1 MPKIEADQM
10 ATEPD
15 QVASDPRRMTS
26 ENQATQGS
34 RETAKPVRAIALE
47 TVERGGLIILL
58 LVMIVIFSVDSTSG
72 GSFRGSANIQ
82 QLLANQGVTGIIALA
97 MVVPLVSGYFD
108 LSVAAIPGLANVA
121 VAALLGTHHD
131 SVVIVIIVT
140 LLISALAGAINGF
153 LVARLRLN
161 GFVVTLGTYTL
172 IGGLLLEYTKGTTL
186 SNGIPTSF
194 GAWASA
200 DYLGVPRP
208 FWVLIV
214 ISILCWYVLM
224 HTPFGRKLEAI
235 GSNESAARLVGI
247 NVDRAIFISFLV
259 SALLAGAAGILLT
272 STSGDAD
279 PTAGPAYLFPA
290 LAAVFIGATSIR
302 PGRYNVW
309 GTIIGVFVVAVA
321 IDGFT
326 LLGASSWVTPV
337 FNGGALVGAVTISTL
352 IGRKRE
358 ASARTMIVH
367 RADDAPSGSNGGRSR
382 EVE

>member
-1 MPKIEADQM
+1 M
-10 ATEPD
+10 ATKTD
-15 QVASDPRRMTS
+15 QPATDPSASRVRS
-26 ENQATQGS
+26 RGRGS
-34 RETAKPVRAIALE
+34 SRAVALE

-58 LVMIVIFSVDSTSG
+58 LLLIVLFSVDPTSG
-72 GSFRGSANIQ
+72 GPFRSSANIH

-108 LSVAAIPGLANVA
+108 LSVAAIAGLANVA
-121 VAALLGTHHD
+121 AAAFMGHHD
-131 SVVIVIIVT
+131 SVIVAVVLT
-140 LLISALAGAINGF
+140 LLICALAGAINGF
-153 LVARLRLN
+153 LVAGLRLN

-186 SNGIPTSF
+186 LNGIPISF
-194 GAWASA
+194 SAWAA
-200 DYLGVPRP
+200 GKYLGVPRP
-208 FWVLIV
+208 FWVLIL
-214 ISILCWYVLM
+214 ISLACWYVLM

-247 NVDRAIFISFLV
+247 RVDRAIFLSFMA
-259 SALLAGAAGILLT
+259 SALLAAAAGILLT

-290 LAAVFIGATSIR
+290 LAAVFIGATVIR

-337 FNGGALVGAVTISTL
+337 FNGAALVGAVTISTL
-352 IGRKRE
+352 IGRHRE
-358 ASARTMIVH
+358 AGVRNAIMPT
-367 RADDAPSGSNGGRSR
+367 ADAAPPKTERGA
-382 EVE
+382 E

>member
-1 MPKIEADQM
+1 MADLEPVQM
-10 ATEPD
+10 ATEPE
-15 QVASDPRRMTS
+15 QMASDPRRPPNDTGS
-26 ENQATQGS
+26 GPVKSGENRS
-34 RETAKPVRAIALE
+34 VPAIALE
-47 TVERGGLIILL
+47 IVERGGLIILL
-58 LVMIVIFSVDSTSG
+58 VAMIVIFSVDSTSG
-72 GSFRGSANIQ
+72 GPFRGSANIQ

-108 LSVAAIPGLANVA
+108 LSVAAITGLANVA
-121 VAALLGTHHD
+121 VASLLGTHHD
-131 SVVIVIIVT
+131 PVVIVIIVT
-140 LLISALAGAINGF
+140 LLMSAFFGAINGF

-186 SNGIPTSF
+186 SNGIPISF
-194 GAWASA
+194 SAWASA

-214 ISILCWYVLM
+214 ISIVVWYVLM

-247 NVDRAIFISFLV
+247 NVDRAIFVSFLV
-259 SALLAGAAGILLT
+259 SAVLAGAAGILLT

-326 LLGASSWVTPV
+326 LLGASAWVTPV
-337 FNGGALVGAVTISTL
+337 FNGAALVGAVTISTL

-358 ASARTMIVH
+358 ASARTMILH
-367 RADDAPSGSNGGRSR
+367 RADDAPSETEGGR
-382 EVE
+382 